1 MRSNRQLS
9 QKSSFF
15 DMDWNYHTEKSN
27 FTKHY
32 KESTRLLPRPKS
44 LNEMLE
50 YARKLSAGLPQVR
63 VDFYEVDDKA
73 YFGEMTMTGGGA
85 FMDWYSDDFMMEMGD
100 LISLTDK

>member
-1 MRSNRQLS
+1 MEVAV
-9 QKSSFF
+9 F
-15 DMDWNYHTEKSN
+15 DTDWNYHPERSI

-32 KESTRLLPRPKS
+32 KESTIRLPKPKS
-44 LNEMLE
+44 LNQMLA
-50 YARKLSAGLPQVR
+50 YAMKLSEGLPQVR